1 MRKKILLVL
10 YLFFMVM
17 SGYANDTSGSV
28 LPTGGVVFEKQNG
41 IQMVTEALYIRPG
54 QIEVNYLF
62 ENTTDKDISTRV
74 FFPLPPMPAVEQYL
88 GDEAHDYHFKLW
100 VNGKERTYQTHWTVT
115 QGNTDITA
123 EVADIFSRPE
133 EIISERERSKRLQ
146 NIPAEKRSQLL
157 DKKIIEWGWLLDSE
171 LGEIENWK
179 MPDNTPWEKQLSYS
193 WLQVFPAN
201 KTSAIRHTY
210 QPTSMHSN
218 TGIPFSKCLDKKSP
232 EYLSFMTQ
240 DPEDALT
247 AYNNGDRFFAQDYL
261 EYILTTA
268 ENWQGPIANFNLLV
282 ESPFKSVGC
291 FNGESFYGEKY
302 YTLNLQNYTP
312 GWDMS
317 VDFVYHNY
325 TVKSYT
331 PATLPE
337 LFRIDGPANLRK
349 KPNGQITGQLAD
361 KTYVWGFPGKKTGQ
375 WYPVLQNEKAG
386 YTHRKNLIKVF

>member
-133 EIISERERSKRLQ
+133 EII
-146 NIPAEKRSQLL
+146 
-157 DKKIIEWGWLLDSE
+157 
-171 LGEIENWK
+171 
-179 MPDNTPWEKQLSYS
+179 
-193 WLQVFPAN
+193 
-201 KTSAIRHTY
+201 
-210 QPTSMHSN
+210 
-218 TGIPFSKCLDKKSP
+218 
-232 EYLSFMTQ
+232 
-240 DPEDALT
+240 
-247 AYNNGDRFFAQDYL
+247 
-261 EYILTTA
+261 
-268 ENWQGPIANFNLLV
+268 
-282 ESPFKSVGC
+282 
-291 FNGESFYGEKY
+291 
-302 YTLNLQNYTP
+302 
-312 GWDMS
+312 
-317 VDFVYHNY
+317 
-325 TVKSYT
+325 
-331 PATLPE
+331 
-337 LFRIDGPANLRK
+337 
-349 KPNGQITGQLAD
+349 
-361 KTYVWGFPGKKTGQ
+361 
-375 WYPVLQNEKAG
+375 
-386 YTHRKNLIKVF
+386 